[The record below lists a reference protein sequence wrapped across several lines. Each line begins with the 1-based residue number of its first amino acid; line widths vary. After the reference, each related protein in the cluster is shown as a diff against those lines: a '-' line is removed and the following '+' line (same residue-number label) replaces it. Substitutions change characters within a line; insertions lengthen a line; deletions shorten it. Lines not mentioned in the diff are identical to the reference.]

1 MPSEEIAS
9 CMEFLPTRTDRSARA
24 NLAALL
30 PAKGPA
36 MGPFAGSC
44 WEITVHF
51 SLSAG
56 ATPDFLFTL
65 RFTEGLLNS
74 WPGPGG
80 RTGVRNSVPEQV
92 RAAGDR
98 HRHSVADGRRADTA
112 RKGAVRE
119 QDRGGGARA
128 AAD

>member
-1 MPSEEIAS
+1 M
-9 CMEFLPTRTDRSARA
+9 
-24 NLAALL
+24 LL
-30 PAKGPA
+30 PNRGFPA
-36 MGPFAGSC
+36 ANPLLGPFAGSC

-80 RTGVRNSVPEQV
+80 YAHGIQSRIFFRDTMGAWRRRRP
-92 RAAGDR
+92 APGDR
-98 HRHSVADGRRADTA
+98 WLAPDAVAPPSPPVQIPGL
-112 RKGAVRE
+112 
-119 QDRGGGARA
+119 
-128 AAD
+128 